1 MKSLFIVEIRFL
13 GATGEVG
20 RSAFLITA
28 GKTKIL
34 LDAGVKLGKKTE
46 FPEIDE
52 KTARSIDYI
61 VLSHAHLDHS
71 GYVPFLFEMGFK
83 GKIIA
88 TKPTR
93 DLTQV
98 LWADYRRIARERGDQ
113 IFPEKAMGD
122 ALKRFEL
129 VEYGE
134 RKRIGNDLYITLHD
148 AGHILGS
155 AQILIEH
162 GKERILYSGDINP
175 RPSRL
180 HRGAVLGIGAKTLIV
195 ESTYGSKND
204 RLPSYRAAGRELAER
219 INETIEAGGR
229 VLIPVFAVGRAQEIL
244 LTIEAYM
251 RTGVIPEVPL
261 FIDGMIAKANR
272 IYRANVLHLREEIWK
287 GILLADIDPFRSPL
301 YRVPRTKNRR
311 DVLAEKPAII
321 VSTSGMLTGGPS
333 VMYLRHIAP
342 EPESTVILVG
352 YQAEGTL
359 GRELVDGAREV
370 EISGEKIPVNCA
382 VYTAQFSAH
391 GDYNDLIRYVRA
403 VNPERVFVV
412 HGEESKS
419 EEFAGELQRR
429 KMDAIVPERG
439 KSYDIR
445 A

>member
-1 MKSLFIVEIRFL
+1 MDTE
-13 GATGEVG
+13 GA
-20 RSAFLITA
+20 
-28 GKTKIL
+28 KIL

-52 KTARSIDYI
+52 ELAKSIDYI

-71 GYVPFLFEMGFK
+71 GYIPFLVEMGFR
-83 GKIIA
+83 GGIIA

-98 LWADYRRIARERGDQ
+98 LWADYRRIAKERGD
-113 IFPEKAMGD
+113 IAFSEKSMGE

-134 RKRIGNDLYITLHD
+134 KKQLGKNLYITLHD

-155 AQILIEH
+155 AQALVTAGEQ
-162 GKERILYSGDINP
+162 RILYSGDINP

-180 HRGAVLGIGAKTLIV
+180 HRGAVMGIGADTLIV

-204 RLPSYRAAGRELAER
+204 QLPSYRTAGRELAER
-219 INETIEAGGR
+219 INETIETGGR
-229 VLIPVFAVGRAQEIL
+229 VLIPVFAVGRAQEVL

-251 RTGVIPEVPL
+251 RTGIIPEVPL

-272 IYRANVLHLREEIWK
+272 IYRANVLYLREEIWK
-287 GILLADIDPFRSPL
+287 GILLADIDPFRSPY

-333 VMYLRHIAP
+333 VMYLKHIAP
-342 EPESTVILVG
+342 EPESTVVLVG

-359 GRELVDGAREV
+359 GRELADGAK
-370 EISGEKIPVNCA
+370 EIELGSERIPVKCA

-391 GDYNDLIRYVRA
+391 GDYNDLMRYVRA
-403 VNPERVFVV
+403 VNPKKVFVV
-412 HGEESKS
+412 HGDESKS
-419 EEFAGELQRR
+419 LEFAGELKKRGIESV
-429 KMDAIVPERG
+429 APERG
-439 KSYDIR
+439 ETYDLR

>member
-1 MKSLFIVEIRFL
+1 MKTLFIVEITFL
-13 GATGEVG
+13 GAAREVG
-20 RSAFLITA
+20 RSAFLLKA
-28 GKTKIL
+28 GKTRIL

-46 FPEIDE
+46 FPEIDD
-52 KTARSIDYI
+52 KTAGSVDYI
-61 VLSHAHLDHS
+61 ILSHAHLDHS
-71 GYVPFLFEMGFK
+71 GYIPFLVEKGFK

-98 LWADYRRIARERGDQ
+98 LWADYRRIALEREDV
-113 IFPEKAMGD
+113 IFSEKAMGE

-134 RKRIGNDLYITLHD
+134 RKKIGKDLYITLHD

-155 AQILIEH
+155 AQVLIEH

-180 HRGAVLGIGAKTLIV
+180 HRGAVMGIEANTLIV

-204 RLPSYRAAGRELAER
+204 HLPSYRTAGRELAER

-229 VLIPVFAVGRAQEIL
+229 VLIPVFAVGRAQEVL

-251 RTGVIPEVPL
+251 RTGVIPVVPL

-287 GILLADIDPFRSPL
+287 GILLADIDPFRSSL

-333 VMYLRHIAP
+333 VMYLKHVAP

-359 GRELVDGAREV
+359 GRELVEGTREV
-370 EISGEKIPVNCA
+370 EINGEKIPVNCA
-382 VYTAQFSAH
+382 AYTAQFSAH
-391 GDYNDLIRYVRA
+391 GDYNDLMRYVRA

-419 EEFAGELQRR
+419 KEFADELKKR
-429 KMDAIVPERG
+429 KIDAIAPTRG
-439 KSYDIR
+439 EAYDIR